1 MNYDLIMFDL
11 DGTVIDS
18 GKGIMESAQFALDH
32 FDMPNRPEDEL
43 RLFVGPSLMDSFM
56 NRYGFSEEKAR
67 EAVNYYRSVYSTENL
82 FHLTVY
88 PDIKEVVLA
97 LKEKGKTTVLVTSKP
112 AEFASRILEKY
123 GLSDCFSFIK
133 SPSLT
138 DPSSDKTKL
147 INDAIN
153 EAQIP
158 KDKAIMIGDRHFD
171 ILGAKNAGV
180 DSIGVLYGYGSKEEL
195 ESNGTTYLAETA
207 KDILN
212 LLP

>member
-1 MNYDLIMFDL
+1 MDYKLVMFDL

-32 FDMPNRPEDEL
+32 FNMPNRPDDEL

-67 EAVNYYRSVYSTENL
+67 EAVKYYRSVYSTENL

-88 PDIKEVVLA
+88 PGIKDVITS
-97 LKEKGKTTVLVTSKP
+97 LKNKGKITVLVTSKP

-153 EAQIP
+153 EVAIN
-158 KDKAIMIGDRHFD
+158 KENAIMIGDRCFD
-171 ILGAKNAGV
+171 ILGAAKANV

-195 ESNGTTYLAETA
+195 TDSGCTYLAETPA
-207 KDILN
+207 DILKFI
-212 LLP
+212 P